1 MWLRC
6 FRRRGIGKLL
16 ESLHG
21 KVDKVLTDLTALNN
35 AVDTLVAN
43 EAAVADAVSG
53 LRDEVAQ
60 LSAGTITQ
68 EQIDSIRDRVTE
80 VGEKLAADAA
90 DPNTPTPGGTKEEAA
105 PAEGAPAEGAPEA
118 GEPPVGGEQPAPG
131 GATPPNDE
139 VPAQDAEAPPADAE
153 GPPSA

>member
-1 MWLRC
+1 MRFPGC
-6 FRRRGIGKLL
+6 RRRRGVGHLV

-43 EAAVADAVSG
+43 EATVATELGA
-53 LRDEVAQ
+53 LRDDVAQ

-68 EQIDSIRDRVTE
+68 EQIDGIAARVTE

-90 DPNTPTPGGTKEEAA
+90 PAAPPA
-105 PAEGAPAEGAPEA
+105 PAEGAPA
-118 GEPPVGGEQPAPG
+118 GGEAPDAG
-131 GATPPNDE
+131 GATPPGD
-139 VPAQDAEAPPADAE
+139 EAPAGGETAPPPGEGGEAQPA
-153 GPPSA
+153 